1 MNRPIL
7 RNVLF
12 FIAALLIIDQI
23 LKIYIKTHFLLGE
36 EVNVVGEWFRFNFI
50 ENEGMAFG
58 LAWKGTT
65 GKYFLSIFRIIA
77 ATAIFWYIL
86 KIIREKKPV
95 LYIFSVALIFA
106 GATGNIIDSMFY
118 GLIFE
123 SSPFYGSGADAAALF
138 PQDGGYTGFLQGK
151 VVDMLYFPVVN
162 GHFPSWFPFRAG
174 EEFQFFRPI
183 FNLADSYI
191 SIAVIMI
198 LIFQKRMF
206 PKEKKESKEETDT
219 AVAP

>member
-1 MNRPIL
+1 MNRHVL

-12 FIAALLIIDQI
+12 FIAALLIIDQV

-36 EVNVVGEWFRFNFI
+36 EVNVIGNWFRLNFI

-58 LAWKGTT
+58 MAWKGTT
-65 GKYFLSIFRIIA
+65 GKYFLTIFRIVA
-77 ATAIFWYIL
+77 ATAIFWYLL
-86 KIIREKKPV
+86 KIIREKKNI
-95 LYIFSVALIFA
+95 LFIFSVALIFA

-123 SSPFYGSGADAAALF
+123 SSPYYGSGAEAAEIF
-138 PQDGGYTGFLQGK
+138 PQGGGYTVFLQGK
-151 VVDMLYFPVVN
+151 VVDMLYFPLIN
-162 GHFPSWFPFRAG
+162 TRFPSWVPFLGGNEFSFFRA
-174 EEFQFFRPI
+174 I

-191 SIAVIMI
+191 SIAVVMI

-206 PKEKKESKEETDT
+206 PKEKKEEKVEAETT
-219 AVAP
+219 EAE